1 MQRLKQSIHVSA
13 TAQSRFGKN
22 YKAALRSS
30 GRRSSRKLRIAR
42 RRSKQAIIDV
52 GLSAHVLAGGIG
64 VGILGSWVF
73 IASGK
78 KQEIIR
84 VRQMAHTILDNWKV
98 LPRLMMLAVTVL
110 TYQAVHWF
118 MSLDDPSVA
127 QSGLVS
133 VCMGALTGCF
143 GIWMGKEQAK

>member
-1 MQRLKQSIHVSA
+1 LKAWLRDPVESLKKFCCFCRKV
-13 TAQSRFGKN
+13 GN
-22 YKAALRSS
+22 Y
-30 GRRSSRKLRIAR
+30 
-42 RRSKQAIIDV
+42 
-52 GLSAHVLAGGIG
+52 
-64 VGILGSWVF
+64 
-73 IASGK
+73 
-78 KQEIIR
+78 
-84 VRQMAHTILDNWKV
+84 MAHTILDDWKV

-118 MSLDDPSVA
+118 MGLDDPSVA

>member
-1 MQRLKQSIHVSA
+1 LRAWPLDLDESLKK
-13 TAQSRFGKN
+13 FFCC
-22 YKAALRSS
+22 Y
-30 GRRSSRKLRIAR
+30 RK
-42 RRSKQAIIDV
+42 
-52 GLSAHVLAGGIG
+52 
-64 VGILGSWVF
+64 VGIY
-73 IASGK
+73 
-78 KQEIIR
+78 
-84 VRQMAHTILDNWKV
+84 MAHTVLDDWKV

-118 MSLDDPSVA
+118 MGLDDPSVA